1 MTQGRQKILSVIIPV
16 YNEERTVCSLLDKVM
31 NAAVSVPME
40 IIIVND
46 GSTDSTP
53 SLCAEWVR
61 KNSGGAHKPVYLTKS
76 NGGKGSAVKEG
87 IRVSTGDVVIIQDA
101 DLEYDPNDYEKCIR
115 PILDGECKVVYGSR
129 EAENRNRIYSAPSFF
144 LGGLFLTYWI
154 NLLYNSNLTDEPT
167 CYKTFDGNLI
177 RSIPI
182 EGDKFEW
189 EPEITAK
196 LLRMGFEI
204 REIPVSYFPRKIAE
218 GKKIKWFDGLQA
230 LWIALY
236 WRFAG
241 LGKIRSHTAS
251 VSEDFSS
258 VIRTR
263 KRSLCWL
270 LGIVVLAFLLRLGD
284 AWPGLQNPQRLMR
297 PDSAPFLAVAGKG
310 ITHDWPSFYR
320 LYPSSQKTWKE
331 NTPAFRMVYGNETR
345 APLYPLWLSVLF
357 GMSGRS
363 LVLAIVAGC
372 LLGALACV
380 PVFLTGKLFGSDRTG
395 VIAALLL
402 ALNPTAIAFSPL
414 FLPDTLFLLIVSFQV
429 YFFLRFIKNAFGMNL
444 ITSITLAAFAA
455 LIRPANALWVIPCV
469 VVILFFRRLPWR
481 LKINYG
487 LVSLLI
493 FGMVLFPWI
502 LGSKRAQVG
511 WRIDTISSESL
522 LKNAAA
528 LHASIHGIEPSVAA
542 MEFRTEMFRRYQ
554 ADPDRYSTLEAQLN
568 VRDAEMFKIIL
579 NHPFHYAALHL
590 NPKILSQDLSGL
602 LYNLDLKQ
610 APPRSLGFLL
620 ISASALLYMF
630 SALGLGWYFLAALDR
645 RSWMM
650 ILLFL
655 LLGGYYL
662 LMPGPIAIPR
672 YQLPALPFLCLAAGY
687 GIVYFRAILRKQ
699 KFPEGF

>member
-1 MTQGRQKILSVIIPV
+1 MMQGRQKTLSVVIPV
-16 YNEERTVCSLLDKVM
+16 YNEERTVRTLLDKVAG
-31 NAAVSVPME
+31 AAVSVPME

-53 SLCAEWVR
+53 SLCAEWV
-61 KNSGGAHKPVYLTKS
+61 KSYGAGPHKTVLLTKS
-76 NGGKGSAVKEG
+76 NGGKGSAVREG

-144 LGGLFLTYWI
+144 LGGLLLTYWI

-204 REIPVSYFPRKIAE
+204 REIPISYSPRKITE
-218 GKKIKWFDGLQA
+218 GKKIKWYDGIQG

-241 LGKIRSHTAS
+241 LGKIRSRTAS
-251 VSEDFSS
+251 VSEEFSS

-263 KRSLCWL
+263 KRSVYWL
-270 LGIVVLAFLLRLGD
+270 FGIVVLAFLLRLGF
-284 AWPGLQNPQRLMR
+284 AWSGLQNPERMMR
-297 PDSAPFLAVAGKG
+297 PDSAPFLSVAGKG
-310 ITHDWPSFYR
+310 IIQETPSFYR
-320 LYPSSQKTWKE
+320 LYPSSQKKWKAD
-331 NTPAFRMVYGNETR
+331 TPAYRVVYGNETR
-345 APLYPLWLSVLF
+345 APLYPLWLSFLF
-357 GMSGRS
+357 GVSGRS
-363 LVLAIVAGC
+363 LVLAVVAGC

-380 PVFLTGKLFGSDRTG
+380 PVFLSGKLFGSDKIG
-395 VIAALLL
+395 VVAALLL

-414 FLPDTLFLLIVSFQV
+414 FLPDTLFLLIVALQV

-469 VVILFFRRLPWR
+469 VVILFFRRLPGR

-487 LVSLLI
+487 LVSLVI
-493 FGMVLFPWI
+493 FALVLFPWI
-502 LGSKRAQVG
+502 LGSKRAHIG

-522 LKNAAA
+522 MKNAAA
-528 LHASIHGIEPSVAA
+528 LHAEVRGIDPAVAA
-542 MEFRTEMFRRYQ
+542 LELRTEMFRRYQ
-554 ADPDRYSTLEAQLN
+554 AEPERFSTLEAQLDF
-568 VRDAEMFKIIL
+568 RDREMIQIIL
-579 NHPFHYAALHL
+579 DHPFRYAFLHL
-590 NPKILSQDLSGL
+590 NPKILAQDLSGL
-602 LYNLDLKQ
+602 IHNLALKE
-610 APPRSLGFLL
+610 APPRVVGFLL
-620 ISASALLYMF
+620 ISATAILYMF
-630 SALGLGWYFLAALDR
+630 SALGIGWYFLAAADR
-645 RSWMM
+645 KSWMM

-655 LLGGYYL
+655 LLSGYYL

-699 KFPEGF
+699 RLPEGF